1 MSELSSKILN
11 SIENVIGKKNDI
23 NCIPL
28 HEPYFEDTN
37 AWKYVKNCIDT
48 GWVSSSGD
56 WIEKFEKGICSY
68 TGSKYSIVVNNGTVG
83 LRLALYVSG
92 VERNDEVL
100 IPPFSFVATA
110 NAVSHLG
117 AIPHFID
124 IEGTTLSMCPKS
136 LEKRLDQIA
145 VKKEGKVFNIKTG
158 RRIAAL
164 LPVHVFGIP
173 ANLSELLK
181 ISKSWGIPII
191 EDAAEALGSW
201 FNISNKKKHCGLIG
215 DLGVISFNGNKL
227 ITSGGGG
234 VIITNNKELALRAK
248 HLSRTAK
255 INHPWEFDHD
265 EIGWNYRMTNLQ
277 AAMGCGQ
284 LININKSLKRKREI
298 GKRYI
303 SILKNCKKI
312 KIQPY
317 KNKYSTNIFWVF
329 GVLLKKNKLISRD
342 QIVKKLLE
350 KNIQTR
356 NFFHPMYKQKIFKK
370 LKIFKKNQKFPISDH
385 LSNNGF
391 YLPSGLGLTNSEINY
406 VGNTLLEILK

>member
-265 EIGWNYRMTNLQ
+265 AIGWNDRLPNLN
-277 AAMGCGQ
+277 AALGLSQ
-284 LININKSLKRKREI
+284 LEVLENRLIMKR
-298 GKRYI
+298 
-303 SILKNCKKI
+303 N
-312 KIQPY
+312 
-317 KNKYSTNIFWVF
+317 
-329 GVLLKKNKLISRD
+329 LLKKYKENLHSIKEIYFLNPRVNSISNNWLITISLNFKD
-342 QIVKKLLE
+342 IIKTKKERNELLNQAH
-350 KNIQTR
+350 KRNILLR
-356 NFFHPMYKQKIFKK
+356 PLWKPLHK
-370 LKIFKKNQKFPISDH
+370 LKMFRKSPKSSLFLAEEYEYRIIN
-385 LSNNGF
+385 
-391 YLPSGLGLTNSEINY
+391 LPSSPQ
-406 VGNTLLEILK
+406 LLI

>member
-234 VIITNNKELALRAK
+234 VIITNNKELALRTK
-248 HLSRTAK
+248 HISRTAK

-265 EIGWNYRMTNLQ
+265 EIGWNDRLPNLN
-277 AAMGCGQ
+277 AALGLSQ
-284 LININKSLKRKREI
+284 LEVLENRLIMKR
-298 GKRYI
+298 
-303 SILKNCKKI
+303 N
-312 KIQPY
+312 
-317 KNKYSTNIFWVF
+317 
-329 GVLLKKNKLISRD
+329 LLKKYKENLHSIKEIYFLNPRVNSISNNWLITISLNFKD
-342 QIVKKLLE
+342 IIKTKKERNELLNQAH
-350 KNIQTR
+350 KRNILLR
-356 NFFHPMYKQKIFKK
+356 PLWKPLHK
-370 LKIFKKNQKFPISDH
+370 LKMFRKSPKSSLFLAEEYEYRIIN
-385 LSNNGF
+385 
-391 YLPSGLGLTNSEINY
+391 LPSSPQ
-406 VGNTLLEILK
+406 LLI